1 MTAHDVEQ
9 SIRRFAKRD
18 DGQVLPL
25 FAILAYA
32 LVQVVFGTYNVGEVI
47 EQKIRLQNAMD
58 AGAYSEAV
66 WEARTYNLMA
76 YINRAN
82 VANTQTVFW
91 ITTNKSVY
99 DCLSGS
105 NFDTA
110 TTMVDSFVDTF
121 LSAISATIIGAAI
134 AEPFRLYWKAGFTIG
149 YKNIIC
155 TAYEILTGIVNF
167 ADTGELLKK
176 GFQIANVVNHL
187 RQFSMYGAM
196 ADALRT
202 GSIAESVAAENGV
215 EVEVNEGLMGQANA
229 FGNIYRYQAMF
240 SGVPWDLNVSND
252 DYKRLK
258 HMIATS
264 MEPFSTGSAAPA
276 HTMFKAV
283 PPVLEMINLIN
294 NILSSFGGI
303 IGIKD
308 LKVELNF
315 GHTTE
320 TELSKEEFNA
330 KTFFTA
336 NAVMAVKVVI
346 DFPGD
351 DADITIANIDERWGV
366 EDILPG
372 FGTATGGG
380 EDTTFLLSGD
390 PIYRFVE
397 YKKPSPEYL
406 DDPKVID
413 IGTMDQ
419 SAVENSSNLLP
430 LNGPSFGFPNS
441 PSGNTGGA
449 QIPDSG
455 LQALAAA
462 RAIYIGPRD
471 EEGNPSMFLPYWH
484 ARPAQILGATVN
496 SDQFKDADSLMT
508 AQAVYSADERWK
520 ETMIGLE
527 YLNP

>member
-1 MTAHDVEQ
+1 M
-9 SIRRFAKRD
+9 
-18 DGQVLPL
+18 
-25 FAILAYA
+25 
-32 LVQVVFGTYNVGEVI
+32 
-47 EQKIRLQNAMD
+47 
-58 AGAYSEAV
+58 
-66 WEARTYNLMA
+66 
-76 YINRAN
+76 
-82 VANTQTVFW
+82 
-91 ITTNKSVY
+91 
-99 DCLSGS
+99 
-105 NFDTA
+105 
-110 TTMVDSFVDTF
+110 
-121 LSAISATIIGAAI
+121 
-134 AEPFRLYWKAGFTIG
+134 
-149 YKNIIC
+149 
-155 TAYEILTGIVNF
+155 
-167 ADTGELLKK
+167 
-176 GFQIANVVNHL
+176 VNHL

-202 GSIAESVAAENGV
+202 GSIAESVAAANGV
-215 EVEVNEGLMGQANA
+215 EVEVNEGLTGQANA

-240 SGVPWDLNVSND
+240 AGVPWNLNVTDD
-252 DYKRLK
+252 DYDRLK
-258 HMIATS
+258 HTIVTS

-283 PPVLEMINLIN
+283 PPVLELVNGIMDV
-294 NILSSFGGI
+294 LSAYTGGI
-303 IGIKD
+303 VGIKN

-336 NAVMAVKVVI
+336 NAVMTVKVVI
-346 DFPGD
+346 DMPGD
-351 DADITIANIDERWGV
+351 EADITIADIDQRWGV

-397 YKKPSPEYL
+397 YEKPDQEYL

-419 SAVENSSNLLP
+419 SAVESSSNLLP

-449 QIPDSG
+449 RIPESG

-462 RAIYIGPRD
+462 RAVYIGPRD

-484 ARPAQILGATVN
+484 ARPAQILGVTAD

-508 AQAVYSADERWK
+508 AQAVFSADEKWK

-527 YLNP
+527 YLSP